1 MMKNLLYPSRHFIIA
16 FWTLGLMGIITG
28 CLDMR
33 ISFEPKNP
41 EIEDH
46 DLFPSLQQLAG
57 QAFAWTLV
65 RRLIVDQDVTEM
77 HWASD
82 EWKNF
87 RLS

>member
-1 MMKNLLYPSRHFIIA
+1 MIILK
-16 FWTLGLMGIITG
+16 TSSSEIGNMSSSTPRRGIFGI
-28 CLDMR
+28 
-33 ISFEPKNP
+33 EPKNP

>member
-41 EIEDH
+41 ETT
-46 DLFPSLQQLAG
+46 G
-57 QAFAWTLV
+57 QMITNTGEN
-65 RRLIVDQDVTEM
+65 RDQINLDSTRN
-77 HWASD
+77 ASV
-82 EWKNF
+82 E
-87 RLS
+87 SS

>member
-1 MMKNLLYPSRHFIIA
+1 MIILK
-16 FWTLGLMGIITG
+16 TSSSEIGNMSSSTPRRGIFGI
-28 CLDMR
+28 
-33 ISFEPKNP
+33 EPKNP

-65 RRLIVDQDVTEM
+65 DQDVTEM